1 MQSARM
7 NMSICPN
14 CGTQNADGM
23 IFCSKCNK
31 ELPRM
36 QAPQSAAPQYQP
48 YQPQTQ
54 YSPPQ
59 AYQQTPPPAPPQ
71 TWQQPAAYQQPPP
84 GYQPMPQYGAPPA
97 KNNTLLIIGA
107 IIIAAIVIVAVIALV
122 VLSSNPVVKID
133 SYSANSFFGTGLMV
147 QFTVHVNN
155 SGNQPVQKT
164 ILCTVIFNNGDSAS
178 NSLTKAIPAGLTTQT
193 ILVPII
199 NVVHYAEVQGK
210 TWASDSC
217 IFI

>member
-1 MQSARM
+1 
-7 NMSICPN
+7 MSICPN

-122 VLSSNPVVKID
+122 VLSSPSPSVRID
-133 SYSANSFFGTGLMV
+133 SYSADPFVGLGLAV
-147 QFTVHVNN
+147 QFTVHVTN
-155 SGNQPVQKT
+155 SGAQQVQKT
-164 ILCTVIFNNGDSAS
+164 IVCSVFFNNGESAS
-178 NSLTKAIPAGLTTQT
+178 NSLPITIAAGQSMTY
-193 ILVPII
+193 PII
-199 NVVHYAEVQGK
+199 VLVLNVAHYAEVQGK
-210 TWASDSC
+210 TWASTSC
-217 IFI
+217 VFA